1 MNQCLACNEL
11 CATNLLF
18 CDACRVKLLKRFQS
32 NKRTEQPVSQS
43 SEPEPECFDI
53 TKRKQ
58 VIPHHHQ
65 HLSHNAVVDHLPDDN
80 STVQYPTIPD
90 SEQEKD
96 LSYLLP
102 DAWPELENS
111 AMYDVQPDAHI
122 EQSDPLMARHLPFPR
137 NELAQDWLH
146 EAASVVPEQQAHQVI
161 PFSQFHHA
169 VSIFVRK
176 RTMRIA
182 LILLAVIVVLAL
194 IADIVLA
201 SMNVLHHAT
210 LATTSS
216 LPLITV
222 SPTIA
227 HPGQIVLLR
236 INHFPALTDVFLT
249 HDVQEAV
256 RTDTG
261 SPLLQVGPSGS
272 TEVHILVDNN
282 WGAGIHTI
290 DAEGVTT
297 HYTASAI
304 LQITGNGQIQPPRL
318 ALSQTV
324 FTMGSDVQGANTI
337 QPLALRNAG
346 GNTISWFAD
355 SHQPWLFTTPTQG
368 VFSDSQNIS
377 IAITRAN
384 LPPGTYQGS
393 LSLHWNASNAI
404 TIQVTMTVL
413 PFIKQKAIILTAV
426 APALSFM
433 AVDGNASPGAQ
444 MVTVSNPGTQA
455 LYWDTTSNQPS
466 VPFNQAMSYI
476 PNANWLQTVP
486 SAGTIAPGA
495 AAQIHVIVHSQTLLP
510 SAYNLLLH
518 FSYSRKTPAPFQ
530 PVAISLTVQP
540 RCGVVTS
547 MGVMSF
553 SLVAGASNPS
563 NSNTQSLGLSTTS
576 DCLGVTNW
584 QASTSANWLTMTPT
598 RGQLQND
605 VNAVTIVGVQGKT
618 LQPGSYTSFIV
629 FVADQRTQTVLV
641 HLNVLP
647 SSSSPTGTQSPGQS
661 LPGTGTAPAG
671 TSTPV
676 QGGTAIPQP
685 GAPSLHISSQNLTFN
700 ATQGQGNPPGQNET
714 IVNSGG
720 STLNWQVSFDSGT
733 AFWLNLTPTSGSIA
747 ASLSTQLAIHV
758 NTNALSSGT
767 YSAQVTVTAT
777 DSSGA
782 QVSGSP
788 QFFTVTV
795 KVLQPCAL
803 QITPNNITFSVVLLN
818 PNPPDQ
824 RMMLSES
831 GNCARPVSW
840 TAAVDANS
848 RAWLGVNNSS
858 GQDNG
863 SGSPIEIHVNTQGM
877 IIGKYTGRITIYAY
891 GNGGAPVQS
900 SPQTVTVTLSVL
912 QL

>member
-1 MNQCLACNEL
+1 MNRCLACNEQ
-11 CATNLLF
+11 CPTNSLF
-18 CDACRVKLLKRFQS
+18 CDECRSRFINRFQS
-32 NKRTEQPVSQS
+32 HQKIEQPVSQVTEL
-43 SEPEPECFDI
+43 EPYNLASRE
-53 TKRKQ
+53 Q
-58 VIPHHHQ
+58 VLSHHHQ
-65 HLSHNAVVDHLPDDN
+65 HLPQNAVVDHSPNDN
-80 STVQYPTIPD
+80 STIQYPTIPET
-90 SEQEKD
+90 EQEKD

-111 AMYDVQPDAHI
+111 AMYEVQPDAHI
-122 EQSDPLMARHLPFPR
+122 EQSDPLMARHLPFSP
-137 NELAQDWLH
+137 NELAQDWQH
-146 EAASVVPEQQAHQVI
+146 EAESVVPEQQANQFI
-161 PFSQFHHA
+161 PFSQFHHT
-169 VSIFVRK
+169 VNIFMRK

-182 LILLAVIVVLAL
+182 IILLAVIVVLAL

-201 SMNVLHHAT
+201 SMNIAHHTT

-216 LPLITV
+216 LPLIIVT
-222 SPTIA
+222 PTIA

-272 TEVHILVDNN
+272 IEVHILVENT

-297 HYTASAI
+297 HYIASAI

-324 FTMGSDVQGANTI
+324 FNMGSDVQGTNTI

-355 SHQPWLFTTPTQG
+355 SHQPWLFTAPTQG

-384 LPPGTYQGS
+384 LSPGTYKGS
-393 LSLHWNASNAI
+393 LSLHWNASNAV
-404 TIQVTMTVL
+404 TIQITMTVL
-413 PFIKQKAIILTAV
+413 PFVKQKAIILTAV

-433 AVDGNASPGAQ
+433 AVDGSASPGDQ
-444 MVTVSNPGTQA
+444 IVMVSNPGMQP
-455 LYWDTTSNQPS
+455 LKWDTTSNPPS

-476 PNANWLQTVP
+476 PNTNWLQTVP

-495 AAQIHVIVHSQTLLP
+495 TAQVRVMVHSQSLLP
-510 SAYNLLLH
+510 SAYSLLLH
-518 FSYSRKTPAPFQ
+518 FSYSHKTTAPFQ

-540 RCGVVTS
+540 RCGVVAS

-553 SLVAGASNPS
+553 SLVAGASNPH

-584 QASTSANWLTMTPT
+584 QASTSASWLTMTPT
-598 RGQLQND
+598 RGQLQDDAN
-605 VNAVTIVGVQGKT
+605 VVTTVGVQGKA

-629 FVADQRTQTVLV
+629 FVAGQRTQTVLV
-641 HLNVLP
+641 QLNVLP
-647 SSSSPTGTQSPGQS
+647 SSSSPTGMQFPGQIPS
-661 LPGTGTAPAG
+661 GTGTAPAG
-671 TSTPV
+671 TSTPA

-685 GAPSLHISSQNLTFN
+685 GAPALNISSQNLNFN

-714 IVNSGG
+714 IVNSGS
-720 STLNWQVSFDSGT
+720 STLNWQLSFDSGA
-733 AFWLNLTPTSGSIA
+733 AFWLSLTPTSGSIA
-747 ASLSTQLAIHV
+747 ASQSTQLAVHI
-758 NTNALSSGT
+758 NTNGLSSGT

-788 QFFTVTV
+788 QFFTVTIR
-795 KVLQPCAL
+795 VLQPCVL
-803 QITPNNITFSVVLLN
+803 QITPNNVAFSVVLLN

-824 RMMLSES
+824 RVVLSES

-848 RAWLGVNNSS
+848 TTWLGVNNSS

-877 IIGKYTGRITIYAY
+877 IVGKYTGYITIYAY